1 MHPIAP
7 PTVDVSVLVPV
18 LNEGSTIREAVHAMA
33 AQELDGTVEFLLA
46 EGGSSD
52 DTRAQLEELARAD
65 SRVVVLDNPR
75 RGTAS
80 GLNVCLAAA
89 RGEYVARMDAHA
101 LYPPR
106 YLQHAIDRLRR
117 GDVAW
122 VAGPQ
127 TPEPRGRVS
136 GAVASALG
144 TRLGRGA
151 SRRWAGEEGAGAEY
165 DLDTG
170 VFCGVWRREEVLA
183 HGGWDEGWPRS
194 QDSELAARFLDAGER
209 IVCLP
214 AMAAGYIPR
223 DSIGG
228 LWRQY
233 RAYGAYRAK
242 TAGRHPMSLRRSAV
256 LPPLLVIDAVLALV
270 SPTPVRRLARLGVL
284 SYGAVLIAATADAA
298 RREGRRDPLVPVVL
312 GTMHVAHGVGFL
324 EGCRRWG
331 VPWRALR
338 RLAGWPARPAPY
350 CGPIFAPS
358 LRREHER
365 PRARA

>member
-1 MHPIAP
+1 MHPIAS

-18 LNEGSTIREAVHAMA
+18 LNEGRTIREAVQAMA
-33 AQELDGTVEFLLA
+33 AQELDGALEFLVA
-46 EGGSSD
+46 DGRSSD
-52 DTRAQLEELARAD
+52 GTRSQLEALAAAD
-65 SRVVVLDNPR
+65 GRIILLDNPG

-101 LYPPR
+101 IYPPR
-106 YLQHAIDRLRR
+106 YLQSAIDRLRR
-117 GDVAW
+117 GGVAW

-136 GAVASALG
+136 AAVASALG

-151 SRRWAGEEGAGAEY
+151 SRRWSGEEGDDGEY

-170 VFCGVWRREEVLA
+170 VFCGVWRREDLLA
-183 HGGWDEGWPRS
+183 HGGWDEDWPRN
-194 QDSELAARFLDAGER
+194 QDSELAARFLEAGQR

-223 DSIGG
+223 DSVGA

-233 RAYGAYRAK
+233 RAYGAFRAK
-242 TAGRHPMSLRRSAV
+242 TAGRHPQSLRRSAV
-256 LPPLLVIDAVLALV
+256 LPPLLVIDAVLALAG
-270 SPTPVRRLARLGVL
+270 PRLLRRLARVGVM
-284 SYGAVLIAATADAA
+284 SYGAALIATTADTA
-298 RREGRRDPLVPVVL
+298 RREQRCDPLVPVVL
-312 GTMHVAHGVGFL
+312 ATMHAAHGVGFL

-331 VPWRALR
+331 IPWQALR
-338 RLAGWPARPAPY
+338 RLAGGRAQTAPY
-350 CGPIFAPS
+350 RGPIYAPS
-358 LRREHER
+358 LDTAQER
-365 PRARA
+365 SRARA